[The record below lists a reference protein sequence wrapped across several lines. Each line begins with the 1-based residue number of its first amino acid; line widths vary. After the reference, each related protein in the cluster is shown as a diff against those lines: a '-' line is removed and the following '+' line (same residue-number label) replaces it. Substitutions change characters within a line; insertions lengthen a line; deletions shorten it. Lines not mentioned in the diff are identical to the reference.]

1 MDGHLRKLD
10 TKIHSKETELN
21 APYTKIQK
29 LEEEITPQEINL
41 QKTGNSRSEMSVTGV
56 ALKRSLKG
64 KRRRRK
70 SKDNHKQLIYSP
82 VEMTGQPG
90 KTPGQQNETALLG
103 VSTRHLKSKVLKR
116 HLRPSI
122 FLNLSYIPFLLVC
135 VIENYVTLYYMI
147 YMIEKSTLMKI

>member
-21 APYTKIQK
+21 APYTEIQK

-122 FLNLSYIPFLLVC
+122 FLNLDH
-135 VIENYVTLYYMI
+135 
-147 YMIEKSTLMKI
+147 